1 MSPRELRRFPGVL
14 RKSRVRSRGAELWLA
29 ALNPQARRGV
39 DRSPLGQALQREGM
53 FFDLEHAVGRY
64 RAFSGA

>member
-1 MSPRELRRFPGVL
+1 MLGEVKKRF
-14 RKSRVRSRGAELWLA
+14 RSRGDELWLA